1 MPNRHKDT
9 NGDAKLIAE
18 FLRAIEGA
26 PVLEV
31 ASETGLDVPT
41 VMGLRRGFNGDLRVT
56 TRERISSYL
65 LRRSLPAPV
74 SMPSKAELIWS
85 DSAPTPVSSPA
96 RLGNIDGHGVAEI
109 ATRSGAELL
118 VFGVFFPNGRKPE
131 TQLPSVTRFRGLLV
145 DGGRSAE
152 FEAPV
157 RIEMVGSPRASD
169 APIYFGGR
177 VKV

>member
-1 MPNRHKDT
+1 MPNRHSDT
-9 NGDAKLIAE
+9 QGDAKLILE
-18 FLRAIEGA
+18 FLRAIEGS

-31 ASETGLDVPT
+31 ASETGLDVQA
-41 VMGLRRGFNGDLRVT
+41 VMSLRRGYQGELRVT

-65 LRRSLPAPV
+65 LRKSLPAPV

-85 DSAPTPVSSPA
+85 DSAPEPVSSPA
-96 RLGNIDGHGVAEI
+96 RLGEIDGYGVAEI

-118 VFGVFFPNGRKPE
+118 VFGVFFPNGSKPE
-131 TQLPSVTRFRGLLV
+131 KHLPSVTRFRGLLV

-157 RIEMVGSPRASD
+157 RIEMVGSGRD
-169 APIYFGGR
+169 TEAPIYFGGR
-177 VKV
+177 VRT

>member
-1 MPNRHKDT
+1 M
-9 NGDAKLIAE
+9 
-18 FLRAIEGA
+18 
-26 PVLEV
+26 
-31 ASETGLDVPT
+31 GLDVPT
-41 VMGLRRGFNGDLRVT
+41 VMSLRRGFNGDLRVT

-85 DSAPTPVSSPA
+85 DTTPEPVSAPT
-96 RLGNIDGHGVAEI
+96 RLGNIDGYGVAEI
-109 ATRSGAELL
+109 ATRTGAELL
-118 VFGVFFPNGRKPE
+118 VFGVFFPNGSKPE
-131 TQLPSVTRFRGLLV
+131 KQLPSVTRFRGLLV

>member
-1 MPNRHKDT
+1 MPNRPTDGQ
-9 NGDAKLIAE
+9 GDAKLVAE

-31 ASETGLDVPT
+31 ASEAGLDVQT
-41 VMGLRRGFNGDLRVT
+41 VMSLRRGHHAELRVT

-85 DSAPTPVSSPA
+85 DTTPEPVSAPA
-96 RLGNIDGHGVAEI
+96 RLGEIDGYGVAEI
-109 ATRSGAELL
+109 ATRTGAELL
-118 VFGVFFPNGRKPE
+118 VFGVFFPNGSKPE
-131 TQLPSVTRFRGLLV
+131 KQLPSVTRFRGLLV

-157 RIEMVGSPRASD
+157 RIEMVGSPRDTD

-177 VKV
+177 VKA